1 LFTHF
6 FIDRPILSA
15 VISILIVLAGAV
27 SMSVLPIEQYPD
39 MAPPQVTIE
48 ARYPGATAE
57 VIANN
62 VAAPVEAQLNG
73 LDNLLYFYSASSSSG
88 NVQIVAVFKPGS
100 DPDINQVNVQN
111 RLSQAMPQLPQV
123 VVQQGL
129 KVDKKSPSIMMV
141 VSVYSPDDRYD
152 AAYIANYANLY
163 VLDELKRVPG
173 ANRSSVFGLPDIAM
187 RIWLRPDRM
196 AQLGITV
203 DEVSAAIQSQNQTFG
218 IGQIGAPPA
227 PPSVEQQF
235 VVTAQGLLTKPEE
248 FESIIV
254 RTEKEG
260 AAIVRI
266 KDIGRVELS
275 QRDYSMPSRMNGKT
289 ATTIG
294 VYQQPG
300 ANAVETAEGV
310 RTKMEELKAK
320 FPTGLDYKIVLDTS
334 QFTLYSIDKVVHTF
348 FEAVLLVVLVVFVFL
363 QSLRAT
369 IIPILAVPVSIVG
382 TFIGMYL
389 FGFSINMLTMFGMIL
404 AIGLVVDDAIVVVEN
419 IEANITQ
426 KGLSSLAA
434 AKAAMT
440 EIAGALISIVL
451 VLLAVFLPVAFLG
464 GITGT
469 LYKQFAITIAI
480 AMVISGIMAL
490 TLSPALAA
498 IIIKAHHGKKN
509 WFFQKFE
516 NGFESLQRGYLGG
529 VARVMQQWP
538 VSLIMFGGVIVC
550 ILLMFRILPA
560 SFVPEEDQGYFFV
573 LAQVSDTASLNVT
586 SRFSQE
592 LEHILLKDPAVQDV
606 GTVNGYSFVDS
617 QQNNSAALMFALL
630 KPFEERKDA
639 SMLSFETLKRINTQ
653 LATRKDGVA
662 FAVNPP
668 SIPGLGTTG
677 GFEFYIQNR
686 GSGDPRVTE
695 AAFKA
700 FLKKA
705 HERKELQGVNTTFS
719 ADSQQLFVDLD
730 RNKAEVLGVQVADV
744 FKTMQA
750 YFGSQVAGQFSQFS
764 RVWFVIIQ
772 ADADYRVNPE
782 DFSKVFVQSSS
793 GANVPL
799 SALITTRY
807 VASPKLMTRFNGFP
821 AVKIT
826 GSQAPG
832 YSSGDA
838 IRAMEEVAHNT
849 LPGDFAY
856 AWAGQALQ
864 EKGAGGTSSSA
875 FIFGLIVVFL
885 LLAAQFEKWTLPI
898 AVVLTVPFAVL
909 GALLLTWVLGL
920 ENDVYFQVGL
930 VTLVGL
936 SAKNAILIC
945 EFAIE
950 RVRHGMPP
958 REAAI
963 EAAGLRLRAI
973 VMTSFAFILGCVP
986 LAIATGPGA
995 NSLRAIGTGVIGGM
1009 LASTLI
1015 AILFVPLFFWLL
1027 ESMSAKFASQK
1038 TPNGKQSRIPSEEI
1052 EAEVPHDAK
1061 QRETLPEEVGE
1072 PHNAKQKDD

>member
-1 LFTHF
+1 MFTHF

-62 VAAPVEAQLNG
+62 VAAPIEAQLNG

-88 NVQIVAVFKPGS
+88 NVQIVAVFKQGS
-100 DPDINQVNVQN
+100 NPDINQVNVQN
-111 RLSQAMPQLPQV
+111 RLSQAMPQLPEV

-152 AAYIANYANLY
+152 AAYIANYTNLY
-163 VLDELKRVPG
+163 VLEELKRVPG

-187 RIWLRPDRM
+187 RVWLRPDRM

-203 DEVSAAIQSQNQTFG
+203 NEVSAAIQSQNQTFG
-218 IGQIGAPPA
+218 IGQLGAPPV
-227 PPSVEQQF
+227 PPTVEQQF

-248 FESIIV
+248 FENIIV
-254 RTEKEG
+254 RTEKES

-266 KDIGRVELS
+266 RDIGRVELS

-310 RTKMEELKAK
+310 RKKMEELKAK

-382 TFIGMYL
+382 TFVGMYL

-464 GITGT
+464 GVTGT

-480 AMVISGIMAL
+480 AMVISGVMAL

-509 WFFQKFE
+509 RFFQKFE

-529 VARVMQQWP
+529 VARIMQLWP
-538 VSLIMFGGVIVC
+538 VSLIIFGGVIVS

-617 QQNNSAALMFALL
+617 QQNNSAAVMFALL

-639 SMLSFETLKRINTQ
+639 SMLSFETLKRINAQ
-653 LATRKDGVA
+653 FAARNDGVA

-686 GSGDPRVTE
+686 GSGDPRMTE

-700 FLKKA
+700 FLAKA
-705 HERKELQGVNTTFS
+705 RERKELQGVNTTFS

-730 RNKAEVLGVQVADV
+730 RDKAEVLGVQVADV
-744 FKTMQA
+744 FNTMQA
-750 YFGSQVAGQFSQFS
+750 YFGSQVTGQFSQFS

-838 IRAMEEVAHNT
+838 IRAMEDVARDT

-864 EKGAGGTSSSA
+864 EKGAGDTSSSA

-909 GALLLTWVLGL
+909 GALLLTWLLGL

-973 VMTSFAFILGCVP
+973 VMTSFAFMLGCVP

-1027 ESMSAKFASQK
+1027 ESMSEKFASQK
-1038 TPNGKQSRIPSEEI
+1038 AHNGKQNEIPPEEV
-1052 EAEVPHDAK
+1052 EVPHDAK
-1061 QRETLPEEVGE
+1061 QSATLPEEAGE